1 MSGMDDNKKARN
13 ALPDDSDQ
21 RIERDGPTVQRP
33 ERPSRHRDKEGDRL
47 PDRDRII
54 HYRVN
59 GERQRT
65 EEKTLTV
72 EEILRRAGAP
82 AGIDTSSIGSY
93 YLESLRDSH
102 KFKDLADAVT
112 IEDGDQFLAVYSG
125 RTPVA

>member
-1 MSGMDDNKKARN
+1 MSGMDNDKKARN
-13 ALPDDSDQ
+13 TLPDDSDQ
-21 RIERDGPTVQRP
+21 GLERDDPAAQRP
-33 ERPSRHRDKEGDRL
+33 ERPSQHRDKEDDCL

-54 HYRVN
+54 HYQVN

-65 EEKTLTV
+65 EDNTLTV
-72 EEILRRAGAP
+72 QEILRRAGAS

-93 YLESLRDSH
+93 YLERLRDSH
-102 KFKDLADAVT
+102 KFTDLADAVT